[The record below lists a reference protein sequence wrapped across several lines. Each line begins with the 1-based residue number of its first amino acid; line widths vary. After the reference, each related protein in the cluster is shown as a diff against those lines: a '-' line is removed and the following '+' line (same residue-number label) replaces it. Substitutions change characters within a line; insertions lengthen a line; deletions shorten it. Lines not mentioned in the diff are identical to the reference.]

1 LGELLSLH
9 GGGIARETQE
19 VSNARRKPVRLAGTH
34 EAAAILGI
42 SKSSVHDRARSDP
55 DFPAPL
61 ARLACGTIWDA
72 DELKAYEKAYDRTYN
87 WFRGRRHHYE

>member
-1 LGELLSLH
+1 LAPSRSKSSRVTA
-9 GGGIARETQE
+9 ARP
-19 VSNARRKPVRLAGTH
+19 KPVRLAGTH

-72 DELKAYEKAYDRTYN
+72 DELKAYEKAYDRTLN
-87 WFRGRRHHYE
+87 WFRARGYT